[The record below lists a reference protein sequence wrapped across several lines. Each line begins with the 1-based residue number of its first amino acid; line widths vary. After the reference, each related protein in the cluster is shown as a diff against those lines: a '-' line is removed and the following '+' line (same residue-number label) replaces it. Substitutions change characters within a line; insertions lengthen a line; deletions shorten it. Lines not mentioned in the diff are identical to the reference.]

1 MTEECDELRRTNE
14 LLKAENEL
22 NNGWVNNQDELREA
36 LEKAGHEKLELEQR
50 LDMLEEKLKS
60 LNQQPSLEKPQQK
73 KVLDQPVSEKQHWN
87 KKTF

>member
-14 LLKAENEL
+14 LLKAENEI

-50 LDMLEEKLKS
+50 LDMLEEKLQS
-60 LNQQPSLEKPQQK
+60 LN
-73 KVLDQPVSEKQHWN
+73 
-87 KKTF
+87 